1 MKVNINFNILPLNLL
16 LVDMLKIK
24 FLFIFYLLIISCE
37 NSKKTKN
44 PLENPFQA
52 SEIQVQ
58 GHRGERGLM
67 PENSIPGFIAAI
79 NDGTDI
85 IEMDLVIS
93 KDHQVVVSH
102 EPFMSSVYVLKPSG
116 ESISKAE
123 EKNYNFFQMSYDSIR
138 KFNIGLKGN
147 SSFPEQQKISAYKP
161 LLSEVID
168 SVESYIKTNNL
179 KPVGYNIELKSDKKE
194 YGFSQPQPQDFVKM
208 VMEVL
213 EKNKIQGPVNI
224 QSFDPEILKAMHQFY
239 PDMKLAYLVYKEGI
253 QKNLEELDFVP
264 QIYSPSYTLV
274 KSKVFVDSIKALNME
289 LIPWTVNDTVAIR
302 KMINLNVDGIITD
315 FPFRVKKELG
325 DSNF

>member
-1 MKVNINFNILPLNLL
+1 MRKINLVFISL
-16 LVDMLKIK
+16 LVMIP
-24 FLFIFYLLIISCE
+24 CE

-52 SEIQVQ
+52 STIQVQ

-79 NDGTDI
+79 NDSVDV
-85 IEMDLVIS
+85 IEMDVVIS
-93 KDHQVVVSH
+93 KDNQVVVSH
-102 EPFMSSVYVLKPSG
+102 EPFMSSVYVFKPSG
-116 ESISKAE
+116 DSIAKAE
-123 EKNYNFFQMSYDSIR
+123 EKNYNFYQMPYDSIR

-147 SSFPEQQKISAYKP
+147 SSFPEQQKVSAYKP

-168 SVESYIKTNNL
+168 SVENYIKTNNL

-194 YGFSQPQPQDFVKM
+194 YGISQPQPQEFVKI

-213 EKNKIQGPVNI
+213 EKNKIKGTVNI
-224 QSFDPEILKAMHQFY
+224 QSFDPEILKAVHKFY
-239 PDMKLAYLVYKEGI
+239 PDMKLAYLVYKDGI

-264 QIYSPSYTLV
+264 QIYSPSYSLV
-274 KSKVFVDSIKALNME
+274 KNKAFVDSIKTLNME
-289 LIPWTVNDTVAIR
+289 LIPWTVNDTVTIR

-315 FPFRVKKELG
+315 FPTRVKKELTK
-325 DSNF
+325 SKNRS